1 MKFISSLFLR
11 IIPFFDAIV
20 LRGLQSRVLLSCGC
34 AKSSNFQINGLSR
47 YKSLCDIFN
56 LLNHSFGSAFSQ
68 KGSCHCGTVS
78 EKRVHFT
85 SKKKTTTKQM
95 VTVLKISFSSSS
107 YELFHIL
114 STFLSIKALTEV
126 SIYGAPFKSKFKL
139 F

>member
-20 LRGLQSRVLLSCGC
+20 LRGLQSRVLLRC

-85 SKKKTTTKQM
+85 SKKKKTKQM

-107 YELFHIL
+107 YKLFHIL